1 MRSQPRA
8 FICQRIEHGGIN
20 LRVAIAAKIAPAE
33 VIGEDEE
40 DVRFCGGRLAA
51 KKRKERT
58 DDGENFVSHGVV
70 ASFMPVG
77 ASERGRE
84 RR

>member
-1 MRSQPRA
+1 MRGQPRT
-8 FICQRIEHGGIN
+8 ILCQRVEHGGVNPRI
-20 LRVAIAAKIAPAE
+20 AIATQIAPAE

-51 KKRKERT
+51 KKRKEGT